1 MPLQGLPVLYWGG
14 GGETKLARLPGWRLE
29 VGVVVI
35 GVATIADMNNF
46 PSLSSFPFLHLPTL
60 SLFLLLLG
68 RRL

>member
-46 PSLSSFPFLHLPTL
+46 PSLVFPL
-60 SLFLLLLG
+60 SPPSHPFSVPPPPG
-68 RRL
+68 